1 LSSLS
6 DGVEFV
12 NDWWEVAGVSAV
24 FSRGE
29 IGSCIV
35 VHKYYV
41 KTGELD
47 KEADNKRT
55 SRAVMS
61 MDKKWQ
67 RELRASP

>member
-12 NDWWEVAGVSAV
+12 NDWWEGAGGSAV
-24 FSRGE
+24 FRRGE

-41 KTGELD
+41 KPGELD

-55 SRAVMS
+55 SE
-61 MDKKWQ
+61 Q
-67 RELRASP
+67 